1 MNILI
6 TEFTINTIK
15 YAEDNFVVLYDS
27 TQITEEKINNLIQTY
42 ADELYYYNLPSHPN
56 CVFMT
61 VETYNNVFKSLK
73 GRIKNE
79 S

>member
-15 YAEDNFVVLYDS
+15 YAEDSFVVLYDS
-27 TQITEEKINNLIQTY
+27 TQITEKEINNLIQRF
-42 ADELYYYNLPSHPN
+42 ADELYYYDLPSHPN

-73 GRIKNE
+73 GRIKDEN
-79 S
+79 

>member
-27 TQITEEKINNLIQTY
+27 TQITEKEINNLIQTY
-42 ADELYYYNLPSHPN
+42 ADELYYYDLPSNPN
-56 CVFMT
+56 CVIMT
-61 VETYNNVFKSLK
+61 VETYNNVFKTLK
-73 GRIKNE
+73 GKV
-79 S
+79 

>member
-42 ADELYYYNLPSHPN
+42 ADELYYYDLPSHPN
-56 CVFMT
+56 CVLMT

-73 GRIKNE
+73 GKV
-79 S
+79 

>member
-6 TEFTINTIK
+6 TEFAINTIR
-15 YAEDNFVVLYDS
+15 YAEDSFVVLYDS
-27 TQITEEKINNLIQTY
+27 TQITEEEVNNLIQRF
-42 ADELYYYNLPSHPN
+42 ADELYYYDLPSHPN

-73 GRIKNE
+73 GKV
-79 S
+79 

>member
-6 TEFTINTIK
+6 TEFTINMIK
-15 YAEDNFVVLYDS
+15 YAEDNFIVLYDS
-27 TQITEEKINNLIQTY
+27 TQITEEEVNNLIQRF
-42 ADELYYYNLPSHPN
+42 ADELYYYDLPSHPK

-73 GRIKNE
+73 GKV
-79 S
+79 

>member
-1 MNILI
+1 MNISL
-6 TEFTINTIK
+6 TEFTINTVK

-27 TQITEEKINNLIQTY
+27 TEITEKEINNLIQRF
-42 ADELYYYNLPSHPN
+42 ADELYYYSFPSLPN

-73 GRIKNE
+73 GRIH
-79 S
+79 

>member
-15 YAEDNFVVLYDS
+15 YAEDSFVVLYDS
-27 TQITEEKINNLIQTY
+27 TQITEKEINNLIQRF
-42 ADELYYYNLPSHPN
+42 ADELYYYDLPSYPN

-73 GRIKNE
+73 GKV
-79 S
+79 

>member
-15 YAEDNFVVLYDS
+15 YAEDSFVVLYDS
-27 TQITEEKINNLIQTY
+27 TEITEKEINNLIQRF
-42 ADELYYYNLPSHPN
+42 ADELYYYDLPSHPN

-73 GRIKNE
+73 GRIKDE
-79 S
+79 T